1 MAKGTNQKLKLV
13 YLMKILLEKTDEEH
27 SLTMEEIIAALQ
39 TYGVSAERKSLYGD
53 LEALRL
59 YGLDIV
65 GEQRNRAYYY
75 RVINRQFELAELKLL
90 VDAVQSSKFITA
102 KKSHQLIKK
111 IEALASAHEASQ
123 LQRQVFVAK
132 RIKTMNESIYYNVDS
147 LHSAIN
153 ANAQIRF
160 QYFQWTVDKQ
170 MKPKKDGAYYQVSPW
185 ALSWDDENYY
195 LVAFDSEAG
204 KIKHYRVD
212 KMLKIQQTQERRE
225 GKEFFDS
232 FDMAVYAQKM
242 FGMFGGSVENVTL
255 KFPNEL
261 AGVVIDRFGKDITF
275 RKLDE
280 AHFSIHVEVAVSRQF
295 LAWVIGLG
303 PGVVLLD
310 PDSVVCR
317 MQEEINRL
325 SVQYRKG

>member
-1 MAKGTNQKLKLV
+1 MAKGNNQKLKLV

-65 GEQRNRAYYY
+65 GEQRSRTYYY

-204 KIKHYRVD
+204 RIKHYRVD
-212 KMLKIQQTQERRE
+212 KMLKIQQTQENRE
-225 GKEFFDS
+225 GKELFDS

-280 AHFSIHVEVAVSRQF
+280 AHFSIHAEVAVSRQF

-303 PGVVLLD
+303 PGVALLG

-325 SVQYRKG
+325 SAQYSKG